1 MNAKSIYA
9 GDASSIYATN
19 TMFPKDIALQ
29 DDLKFDV
36 AAPAGWE
43 YAPGDTII
51 GHLMRKSP
59 LVTPECTVS
68 VWLAGRVRTKIWRD
82 KDSRYGPDVYGDH
95 WNLFH
100 GAQDVVHDGPLHH
113 LENSDE
119 PLSWPIAVQIPTLPS
134 PSVGKGHIDATSFTS
149 LEKPSPSLPGTFTA
163 HGSDFPNRSEGV
175 VEYAINARLNY
186 IHRGARRVF
195 YTTLLI
201 TLRHPLDSGARL
213 GETKECHIYHPLKIQ
228 SQRLLPG
235 MEDVELS
242 LGQKTRKLFH
252 STKVPEFWYEITMGM
267 PTAIQLNSSE
277 PFPLVFTFLPRDDKT
292 SGSIK
297 NHPQK
302 IHIKWVNL
310 RLHCTTAVMAASNL
324 RENYA
329 QTDQQIYE
337 VNLHLQKVFDE
348 LGTSLVISSTGKGN
362 EPINLGNMFQLNLRS
377 DGLYTAGKR
386 LVRWPSINSI
396 YPDFTAYGIK
406 HTHSLE
412 PSVSLSI
419 AGEEKTVKFKPQNL
433 QIIGAA

>member
-1 MNAKSIYA
+1 M
-9 GDASSIYATN
+9 
-19 TMFPKDIALQ
+19 
-29 DDLKFDV
+29 
-36 AAPAGWE
+36 
-43 YAPGDTII
+43 
-51 GHLMRKSP
+51 
-59 LVTPECTVS
+59 
-68 VWLAGRVRTKIWRD
+68 
-82 KDSRYGPDVYGDH
+82 
-95 WNLFH
+95 
-100 GAQDVVHDGPLHH
+100 
-113 LENSDE
+113 
-119 PLSWPIAVQIPTLPS
+119 
-134 PSVGKGHIDATSFTS
+134 
-149 LEKPSPSLPGTFTA
+149 
-163 HGSDFPNRSEGV
+163 

-195 YTTLLI
+195 YTTLPI
-201 TLRHPLDSGARL
+201 TLRHPLDSSARL

-242 LGQKTRKLFH
+242 LGQKTRRLFH
-252 STKVPEFWYEITMGM
+252 SSKVPEFWYEITMGM

-329 QTDQQIYE
+329 QKDQQIYE